1 MPIAKM
7 CEYMSK
13 KKMEH
18 GIYIDLSEFSYI
30 LSFAKNNFIIISVLA
45 RIPET
50 TTLVILGGVFG
61 LVAAVCCTAC
71 QWGPYL
77 LEASI

>member
-50 TTLVILGGVFG
+50 TLVILGGVFG